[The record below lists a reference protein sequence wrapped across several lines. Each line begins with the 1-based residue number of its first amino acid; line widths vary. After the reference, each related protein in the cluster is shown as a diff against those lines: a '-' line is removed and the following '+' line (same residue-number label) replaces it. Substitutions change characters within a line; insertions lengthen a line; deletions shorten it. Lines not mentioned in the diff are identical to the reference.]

1 MEFIGGIDVGSRV
14 TKAVVIDKKGKILGR
29 GTTMTGAYLAQSA
42 ETALNKACQIEGI
55 RFNEIK
61 YIASTGFGR
70 YQVPFRHIQITDI
83 TSNAFGAL
91 YIFPKTRCII
101 DIGAMNARAMKIN
114 EEGRVLKFRMNDKC
128 ASGAGRFLERVALAL
143 ELELDE
149 LGSISLGSKNPQ
161 TISNICAVLA
171 ESEVINLVTKGVDV
185 EDIVQGAHKSITD
198 RIVALLRQVG
208 IENEITLT
216 GGVTKNVG
224 MIKALEEK
232 LEAPLNVSAD
242 SEFAGAIGAALL
254 GIMRLEKK
262 NLAEN

>member
-14 TKAVVIDKKGKILGR
+14 TKAVVMDNKGNILGR
-29 GTTMTGAYLAQSA
+29 GTKATGAYLSQAA
-42 ETALNKACQIEGI
+42 ETALNKACQPKNIK
-55 RFNEIK
+55 FNELG
-61 YIASTGFGR
+61 YIASTGYGR

-83 TSNAFGAL
+83 TSNAYGAL
-91 YIFPKTRCII
+91 YLYPKTRCII

-114 EEGRVLKFRMNDKC
+114 EEGRVMKFRMNDKC

-149 LGSISLGSKNPQ
+149 IGSISLGSKDPQ
-161 TISNICAVLA
+161 LISNICAVLA

-185 EDIVQGAHKSITD
+185 EDIVHGAHKSISD
-198 RIVALLRQVG
+198 RVVALLRQVG
-208 IENEITLT
+208 IEHEITLT

-232 LEAPLNVSAD
+232 LECNLNVSAD

-262 NLAEN
+262 NLAA